1 MEKETYFQ
9 QLEFYQKPSIGL
21 KSYLTYILQ
30 EEKFKRKQTIKLADI
45 SFNTTVFIVSG
56 TVRLFFF
63 DEEKEITVHFY
74 PKNTFLPHMNLL
86 SGYFKQELMF
96 EFLED
101 SVLLGF
107 PEKHFA
113 NLFKLFP
120 EYWKL
125 EARISQSIVC
135 TLMEHSISLAHLDS
149 RRRLENLM
157 ASWPELFIVC
167 ELKHIANFLGIHPK
181 VLSQLRSKALK
192 R

>member
-1 MEKETYFQ
+1 MEKETYFHY
-9 QLEFYQKPSIGL
+9 LESFQKLSIGL
-21 KSYLTYILQ
+21 RSYLTYILQ
-30 EEKFKRKQTIKLADI
+30 EEKFKRKQTIKPADI
-45 SFNTTVFIVSG
+45 FFNTTVFIVSG
-56 TVRLFFF
+56 TVRLYFFG
-63 DEEKEITVHFY
+63 EEKEITVHFY

-107 PEKHFA
+107 PEKHIA

-125 EARISQSIVC
+125 EARISQSILC

-157 ASWPELFIVC
+157 ASWPELFIVS